1 MTDLAPEIDRKI
13 RASFARQSL
22 MATFGAG
29 IERLCHG
36 SCVLAAPIL
45 SLARQQHDVG
55 HAGLTFA
62 LGDTAAGYAALT
74 LMPEAA
80 EVMTAEM
87 KINLLAPAA
96 GVRLV
101 AEGRVIRAGRRLTV
115 VTAEVF
121 AETDSGMRSVAILQ
135 GTMVPVESTIRN

>member
-1 MTDLAPEIDRKI
+1 MSEPNDHARAAKL

-22 MATFGAG
+22 MATFGAELTAIRPG
-29 IERLCHG
+29 ECEIT
-36 SCVLAAPIL
+36 APIL
-45 SLARQQHDVG
+45 PLARQQHDVG

-62 LGDTAAGYAALT
+62 LGDTAAGYAALS

-96 GVRLV
+96 GERLI
-101 AEGRVIRAGRRLTV
+101 AIGRVVKAGRRLTV
-115 VTAEVF
+115 VTAEVH
-121 AETDSGMRSVAILQ
+121 AEAGGTRRLIAVLQ
-135 GTMVPVESTIRN
+135 GTMVPVGAG